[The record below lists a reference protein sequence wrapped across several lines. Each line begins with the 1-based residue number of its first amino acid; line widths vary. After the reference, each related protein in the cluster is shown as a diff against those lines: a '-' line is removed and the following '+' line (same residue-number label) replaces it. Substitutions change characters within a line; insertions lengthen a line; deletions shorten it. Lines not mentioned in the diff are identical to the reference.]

1 MADERVG
8 GAFVELT
15 LDDGKFLKGLKK
27 SEESVSSFQKKMGK
41 LSENSIKAG
50 KALSVGLTLP
60 IVAAGAA
67 SLKFASDLEE
77 SANAVSVVF
86 GEATPKLVKFG
97 ETAAEAVGLSQS
109 SFNSLSTVIGA
120 QLKQTGKDIDLV
132 ADDTIELTKRGA
144 DLASVFNVDVGTAM
158 TALGS
163 ALRGEAEPAR
173 KFGINISEAALQA
186 EALASGLVTSKSEI
200 TEQIKV
206 QVRYNLIME
215 QSAQVQGDFANT
227 SDSLANSTRI
237 AKAELQNA
245 TAALGQELLPIA
257 VKVVGKIREMVGVFA
272 DLDDNGR
279 NTVIVLGAIAA
290 GIGPLLLGLGQTIT
304 AVKALRG
311 AMIALTASNPALL
324 VIVGSI
330 AAIGAAVALVNKR
343 QERLKAESREV
354 WATLA
359 ESVRDTKKEIEE
371 FSEAAGNVEAFLGT
385 VQMDDLD
392 RYNELLDDVAEK
404 YGVSRDEIILI
415 AEQSENVAAST
426 RNTLRY
432 LKEQQTEQLAI
443 LALSATDELRR
454 ERILI
459 RAMDAAD
466 LAKKRLKTSQE
477 EAAAKAE
484 IEGFQKRIFE
494 NEQKAVR
501 LKEAA
506 ASGFITEE
514 QQFERQLTLRQKEL
528 DLLTEKFLSG
538 QNLSTAEQA
547 RYATLDGL
555 IKTYLKSLD
564 DTKDKTDKATGA
576 SKKLGDTAASEFLK
590 MLDLL
595 DNVKDK
601 TDKATGATKTWE
613 ENLEEKVALA
623 AYVWGASFAEMG
635 EVASMFYDNAK
646 ERSDQYYAD
655 EFAKLEKDYQD
666 KLKANGLLEK
676 SEVDRLKA
684 ERAAA
689 IADGNIELA
698 KELENKIAKAKIEAD
713 YQKKKSDLAKEQ
725 AKEEKELALEQFK
738 ISKAI
743 ALGQAAIDTAL
754 AISRAISSALPPP
767 ANLVFAGVVGAIG
780 AAQIAAIASQP
791 TPKFAEGGVVQG
803 SANSDKIPAMV
814 KSGEMIL
821 NKPQQARL
829 FNLANG
835 SSGGGSVTSNL
846 DVEAVVDEGVLF
858 RVIQRGII
866 DQQIR
871 IPREVI
877 S

>member
-15 LDDGKFLKGLKK
+15 LEDVKFLKGLKK

-144 DLASVFNVDVGTAM
+144 DLASVFNVEVGTAM
-158 TALGS
+158 RALGS
-163 ALRGEAEPAR
+163 ALRGETEPAR
-173 KFGINISEAALQA
+173 KFGINVSEAALQA

-245 TAALGQELLPIA
+245 VAALGQELLPIA

-272 DLDDNGR
+272 DLDANGR

-304 AVKALRG
+304 AVKTLSG
-311 AMIALTASNPALL
+311 AMKALTASNPALL
-324 VIVGSI
+324 VIIGSI
-330 AAIGAAVALVNKR
+330 AAISAAVALVNKR
-343 QERLKAESREV
+343 QARLKAESREV

-359 ESVRDTKKEIEE
+359 ESVRDTKEEIED
-371 FSEAAGNVEAFLGT
+371 FSEAAEGVEAFLAT
-385 VQMDDLD
+385 AQIDDLG
-392 RYNELLDDVAEK
+392 RYNELLDKVAEK
-404 YGVSRDEIILI
+404 YGVSREEIILI

-426 RNTLRY
+426 RDTLSY
-432 LKEQQTEQLAI
+432 LKEQQVEQLAI
-443 LALSATDELRR
+443 LALSETDELRQ

-459 RAMDAAD
+459 RAMGAAD
-466 LAKKRLKTSQE
+466 LAKERLKTSQE

-494 NEQKAVR
+494 NEQKAAR

-514 QQFERQLTLRQKEL
+514 QQIERQLTLRQEEL

-538 QNLSTAEQA
+538 QNLSVAEQA

-564 DTKDKTDKATGA
+564 NTKDKTDNSTGA
-576 SKKLGDTAASEFLK
+576 FKKMGDMAFSEFLK
-590 MLDLL
+590 ILDIFNRL
-595 DNVKDK
+595 
-601 TDKATGATKTWE
+601 TEETETWE
-613 ENLEEKVALA
+613 ENLEENLALA

-635 EVASMFYDNAK
+635 EVSSMFYDNAK

-666 KLKANGLLEK
+666 KLKVNGLLEK

-684 ERAAA
+684 ERTAA
-689 IADGNIELA
+689 ITDGNIELA